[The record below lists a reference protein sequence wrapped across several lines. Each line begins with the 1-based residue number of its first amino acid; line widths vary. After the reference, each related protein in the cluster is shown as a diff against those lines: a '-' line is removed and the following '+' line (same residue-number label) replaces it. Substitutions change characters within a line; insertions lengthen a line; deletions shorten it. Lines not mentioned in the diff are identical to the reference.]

1 MSKNELIERIEVE
14 IREIKEIVSQTELF
28 VRQKQI
34 TEAEIYQEALSSA
47 ISLNLHSFYTGVERI
62 LELIARK
69 IDHWKPT
76 GEQWHRQLLE
86 QMSIDLLL
94 IRPAIISESTRS
106 RLDEFRR
113 FRHVVRSI
121 YAYRIEANRVV
132 ELANQLPDLLQEF
145 EKEIRQFITF
155 IQGKEL

>member
-1 MSKNELIERIEVE
+1 M
-14 IREIKEIVSQTELF
+14 
-28 VRQKQI
+28 
-34 TEAEIYQEALSSA
+34 
-47 ISLNLHSFYTGVERI
+47 
-62 LELIARK
+62 ELIARR
-69 IDHWKPT
+69 IDYWKPT
-76 GEQWHRQLLE
+76 GDQWHRQLLE
-86 QMSIDLLL
+86 QMSIDIPE
-94 IRPAIISESTRS
+94 IRPTILSESTRS

-155 IQGKEL
+155 IQKKPL